1 MSGAAALA
9 AARRRRAGANA
20 PMTPAT
26 LKRPET
32 LDNNVNNE
40 IVNTPVVN
48 QKINPT
54 MMLLNHNKVIENL
67 QMVVSNINETI
78 DNDIMNKND
87 VKQLVHSV
95 VENAITNLKVSEN
108 NIEFFKNKYNRM
120 ESQLN
125 ELKKH
130 IIKVQTFAME
140 TNLQCI
146 ELKKKLFRENNN
158 KLKTMDQIMKSDEH
172 KLPIS
177 AETTQEQVEQLKQN
191 THMNQ
196 ILQDATNNNEEI
208 IGEM

>member
-1 MSGAAALA
+1 
-9 AARRRRAGANA
+9 
-20 PMTPAT
+20 
-26 LKRPET
+26 
-32 LDNNVNNE
+32 
-40 IVNTPVVN
+40 
-48 QKINPT
+48 